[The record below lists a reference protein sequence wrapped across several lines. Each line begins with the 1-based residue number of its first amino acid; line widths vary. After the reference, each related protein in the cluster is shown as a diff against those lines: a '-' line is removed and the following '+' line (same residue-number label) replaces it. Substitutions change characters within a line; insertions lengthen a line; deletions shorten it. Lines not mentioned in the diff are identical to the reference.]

1 MTEWVKQN
9 GMETAGG
16 GMDWRHVE
24 RVVFIDST
32 WIQTRKIMKVSL
44 SIDIYTHIKHT
55 LCVYVCYTKYI
66 GR

>member
-44 SIDIYTHIKHT
+44 SIDIHT
-55 LCVYVCYTKYI
+55 SNIRCVCVYVIRNT
-66 GR
+66 